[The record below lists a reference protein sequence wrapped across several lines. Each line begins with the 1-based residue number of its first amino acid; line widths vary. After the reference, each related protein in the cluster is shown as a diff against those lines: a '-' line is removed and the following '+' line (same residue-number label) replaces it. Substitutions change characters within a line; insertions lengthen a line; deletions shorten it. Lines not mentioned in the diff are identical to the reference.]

1 MTYTINGKQYTESDI
16 NKRCAELMEP
26 KASGYR
32 YVQVLENHTP
42 WDDILEIGITTNC
55 CVIKYLTISEPN
67 MDMWSMYDPCNSPI
81 HAWPIIDKC
90 WDELFKPIF
99 FKNVQGFERRESRWN
114 CIIIKYNCTKLVAAC
129 ICLIELNE

>member
-1 MTYTINGKQYTESDI
+1 MTYTINGKPYTEFDI

-90 WDELFKPIF
+90 WDELMQILY
-99 FKNVQGFERRESRWN
+99 VSRETNRQWDFL
-114 CIIIKYNCTKLVAAC
+114 IKKHNCTKLVAAC